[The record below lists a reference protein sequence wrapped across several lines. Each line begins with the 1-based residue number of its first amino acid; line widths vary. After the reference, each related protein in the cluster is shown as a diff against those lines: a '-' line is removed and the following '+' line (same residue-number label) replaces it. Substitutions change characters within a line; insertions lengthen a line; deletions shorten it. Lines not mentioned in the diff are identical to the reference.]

1 MPLEV
6 IERTDP
12 LANLIRFETS
22 AVFEMLISLNILLT
36 PERRPDW
43 CAQARAALAPD
54 LLAELEAVYGPYW
67 NGFFFFEL
75 ALDYPDHHDVPGFIQ
90 HVRTMPPERFVFYMV
105 GRIVPPEV
113 IVGTGLNVE
122 KLSAA
127 LDATPYEQGCICRE
141 VPMEAILADVPGF
154 QARLANLWQR
164 YWDEFFH
171 TQIPMLRPHWEQGL
185 QDKRA
190 LLSRLGGMGLFEHVT
205 GRSELMP
212 PLPPDHPVREVVF
225 IPIFL
230 AGSPVYMFYGYGN
243 ITVLF
248 DSERTE
254 ARVAQIAQNK
264 ERALEVLKALSD
276 SSRLD
281 ILRLIAQQ
289 EGRMNGKRLA
299 AKLNLSASAV
309 SRHLAQLRDAG
320 VIVEETRDNR
330 TITYRL
336 QREALTSLPDRLL
349 DFLFH

>member
-1 MPLEV
+1 MPLQV
-6 IERTDP
+6 IESTDP

-22 AVFEMLISLNILLT
+22 TVFEMLISLNILLT

-54 LLAELEAVYGPYW
+54 WLAELEAVYGPYW

-90 HVRTMPPERFVFYMV
+90 HVRTMSPERFVFYLV
-105 GRIVPPEV
+105 GRLVPPEV
-113 IVGTGLNVE
+113 IAATGMEVE

-127 LDATPYEQGCICRE
+127 LDATPYEQGCICRA
-141 VPMEAILADVPGF
+141 VPMETILADVPGF
-154 QARLANLWQR
+154 QARLTDLWQR
-164 YWDEFFH
+164 YWEEFFH
-171 TQIPMLRPHWEQGL
+171 AQVPLLRTHWEHGL
-185 QDKRA
+185 QDKQA
-190 LLSRLGGMGLFEHVT
+190 LLARLGGMGLFEHVT
-205 GRSELMP
+205 GRSELLP

-254 ARVAQIAQNK
+254 ARMAQIAQNK

-299 AKLNLSASAV
+299 AKLNLSPSAV
-309 SRHLAQLRDAG
+309 SRHLTQLREAG

-349 DFLFH
+349 DFLYH